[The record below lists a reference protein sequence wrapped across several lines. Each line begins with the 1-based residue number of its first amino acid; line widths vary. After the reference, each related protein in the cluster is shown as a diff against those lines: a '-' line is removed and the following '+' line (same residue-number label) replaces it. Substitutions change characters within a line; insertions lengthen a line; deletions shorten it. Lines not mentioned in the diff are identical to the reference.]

1 MKCAYCGAN
10 LQIEDEKCPHCGRDN
25 PHYIKHRSDMQ
36 AYQADYRN
44 TKQEVLENELET
56 YILLS
61 KASELDKSV
70 KKNEIT
76 MSEIVEEVKKARNE
90 N

>member
-1 MKCAYCGAN
+1 MEQTLTLNNAREIRIARLISK
-10 LQIEDEKCPHCGRDN
+10 LEQR
-25 PHYIKHRSDMQ
+25 Q
-36 AYQADYRN
+36 
-44 TKQEVLENELET
+44 QEVLENELET
-56 YILLS
+56 YILQS

>member
-1 MKCAYCGAN
+1 MEQTLTLNNAREIRIARLISK
-10 LQIEDEKCPHCGRDN
+10 LEQR
-25 PHYIKHRSDMQ
+25 Q
-36 AYQADYRN
+36 
-44 TKQEVLENELET
+44 QEVLENELET

-61 KASELDKSV
+61 KAAELDKSV

>member
-1 MKCAYCGAN
+1 MEQTLTLNNAREIRIARLISK
-10 LQIEDEKCPHCGRDN
+10 LEQR
-25 PHYIKHRSDMQ
+25 Q
-36 AYQADYRN
+36 
-44 TKQEVLENELET
+44 QEVLENELET

>member
-1 MKCAYCGAN
+1 MEQTLTLNNAHEIRIARLISK
-10 LQIEDEKCPHCGRDN
+10 LEQR
-25 PHYIKHRSDMQ
+25 Q
-36 AYQADYRN
+36 
-44 TKQEVLENELET
+44 QEVLENELET

>member
-1 MKCAYCGAN
+1 MEQTLTLNNAREIRIARLISK
-10 LQIEDEKCPHCGRDN
+10 LEQR
-25 PHYIKHRSDMQ
+25 Q
-36 AYQADYRN
+36 
-44 TKQEVLENELET
+44 QEVLETELET

-61 KASELDKSV
+61 KAAELDKSV